1 MERLNVAIVWM
12 ASPWR
17 WIAIGMASWSGW
29 VVIRIGCHWYGIA
42 IKMASLSGRW
52 QHRTRVRVGGGR
64 GTKRHHFNG
73 KYITTMLFWKGEKKN
88 LLNHSVHPKLIGL
101 VGSLV
106 KPLILMVR
114 GRFKSCLTHRCEPDR
129 NGDRAV

>member
-17 WIAIGMASWSGW
+17 WIAIEMQN
-29 VVIRIGCHWYGIA
+29 VIISMENTSQQCYFE
-42 IKMASLSGRW
+42 
-52 QHRTRVRVGGGR
+52 T
-64 GTKRHHFNG
+64 
-73 KYITTMLFWKGEKKN
+73 EKKN

-106 KPLILMVR
+106 QPLILMVR
-114 GRFKSCLTHRCEPDR
+114 GRFKSCQAHRCEPDR
-129 NGDRAV
+129 NGDQPIWSDF